1 MSNMWPLGHMQLRVV
16 MNVVQ
21 HKIINLLKT
30 LGDFFKPD
38 CSVLENNFID
48 ESIMSQCRKTGP
60 VY

>member
-1 MSNMWPLGHMQLRVV
+1 MSNLWPLGRMQLRVV

-48 ESIMSQCRKTGP
+48 ESVMSQYRKNGP